1 MPLTWRGILPTV
13 FLLDPITFGGT
24 NDTKPIA
31 DVLQMMSIP
40 CHIIPKELLDTKQIK
55 PGQEG
60 EWDWRISATG
70 KAIAVRNPLV
80 DWRRLE

>member
-1 MPLTWRGILPTV
+1 
-13 FLLDPITFGGT
+13 
-24 NDTKPIA
+24 
-31 DVLQMMSIP
+31 MSIP